1 MTILNSIR
9 TLASVLTLFL
19 VLSTAILAYALTEN
33 GYNFNT
39 SLLTDASE
47 TTHAESGYK
56 AIIFMNPNVFGVL
69 AQENGYKLNLA
80 ITTSAMGGSLKENGF
95 KLELVP
101 EKSFPDFGELALRKI
116 NTSKDGCL
124 PKPVVCQN
132 FTVRINVTV
141 ANQGAFAESIT
152 IVVHANS
159 TAIGT
164 RTLGYLASNAQTTL
178 TFIWNTTGYAKG
190 AYTISAYALPNL
202 DEANLTD
209 NTIQNGILTVV
220 MVGDVNADGKDDL
233 KDVFAVG
240 KAFGTTRQGPNPSGR
255 TYSPNCDINDD
266 DKIDLKDYYTT
277 CKNYGKEDP

>member
-1 MTILNSIR
+1 MTTLNGIR
-9 TLASVLTLFL
+9 TFVLVLTPFL
-19 VLSTAILAYALTEN
+19 LLSTAILAYALTEN
-33 GYNFNT
+33 GYNVNT
-39 SLLTDASE
+39 DLLTDASE

-56 AIIFMNPNVFGVL
+56 TNIIISPNVFGVL
-69 AQENGYKLNLA
+69 DQENGYKLNLA

-101 EKSFPDFGELALRKI
+101 EKSFPDFGELALRKM

-141 ANQGAFAESIT
+141 ANQGASAESIT
-152 IVVHANS
+152 IVLHANS

-190 AYTISAYALPNL
+190 TYTIFAYALPTL

-209 NTIQNGILTVV
+209 NTIQNGMLTVV

-233 KDVFAVG
+233 KDVFRVG
-240 KAFGTTRQGPNPSGR
+240 KAYGSYPGHPRYDKNA
-255 TYSPNCDINDD
+255 DINDD
-266 DKIDLKDYYTT
+266 GKVDLKDYFTV
-277 CKNYGKEDP
+277 CKNYGKIDP